1 VNRGC
6 PAAYFLLAIK
16 QVSSQKPGFSEKTG
30 FYRIKLKGRSIMG
43 ALPKRKISKSRRDRR
58 RSHHALKN
66 LSPGALPGMWQHEAC
81 PPRLP
86 GLWYVPRP
94 PDCAAAGKLVI
105 SEQSSVKTYC

>member
-58 RSHHALKN
+58 RSHHALKTFH
-66 LSPGALPGMWQHEAC
+66 LVPC
-81 PPRLP
+81 PECGSMKRAHHVCLDC
-86 GLWYVPRP
+86 GKYRGRQIVPP
-94 PDCAAAGKLVI
+94 LEG
-105 SEQSSVKTYC
+105 